1 MCEEV
6 YGLHGVAS
14 DVQHHLFFFIGQVC
28 KCMDGSEHIYVFL
41 YMEPMSVCDYY
52 HVLLILFINLNNKH
66 VMSGIGH
73 SYIVVV
79 ISTLSTK

>member
-14 DVQHHLFFFIGQVC
+14 DVQHHLFFFVGQLC
-28 KCMDGSEHIYVFL
+28 KCIDASEHNNVFFTWNLCLYVIIIMF
-41 YMEPMSVCDYY
+41 
-52 HVLLILFINLNNKH
+52 LLILFINLNNKH
-66 VMSGIGH
+66 VISGIGH

-79 ISTLSTK
+79 IST